1 MKKVLFALLV
11 FACVAGLSSCSKKC
25 YCKAMVNGKEQVGST
40 VNLDQGKR
48 CSDYNY
54 RATLLGETVEYKCTM
69 SL

>member
-1 MKKVLFALLV
+1 
-11 FACVAGLSSCSKKC
+11 
-25 YCKAMVNGKEQVGST
+25 MVNGKEQVGST
-40 VNLDQGKR
+40 VTLDQGKR